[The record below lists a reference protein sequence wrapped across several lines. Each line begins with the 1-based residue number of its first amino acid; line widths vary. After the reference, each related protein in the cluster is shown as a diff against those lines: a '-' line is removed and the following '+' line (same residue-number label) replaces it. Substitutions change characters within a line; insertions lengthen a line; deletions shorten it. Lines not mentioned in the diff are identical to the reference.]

1 MEYYIG
7 GEMVKINKD
16 FMLRKI
22 ADEYIIVPTGKASQ
36 IFNGMITVN
45 EVAAF
50 IWENVDDCGSTEKI
64 ISKVLSEFDI
74 DEDTARQDV
83 EGFTSEL
90 IKIGMIVKEG

>member
-1 MEYYIG
+1 MG
-7 GEMVKINKD
+7 GEVVKINKD

-50 IWENVDDCGSTEKI
+50 IWENVDECETIENI
-64 ISKVLSEFDI
+64 VSKLLSEFDI
-74 DEDTARQDV
+74 DEDNARQDV

-90 IKIGMIVKEG
+90 IKIGMVTE

>member
-50 IWENVDDCGSTEKI
+50 IWENIDDCGSTEDI

-90 IKIGMIVKEG
+90 IKIGMIVE

>member
-1 MEYYIG
+1 M
-7 GEMVKINKD
+7 KINKD

-50 IWENVDDCGSTEKI
+50 IWENVDECETIENI
-64 ISKVLSEFDI
+64 VSKLLSEFDI
-74 DEDTARQDV
+74 DEDNARQDV

-90 IKIGMIVKEG
+90 IKIGMVTE

>member
-1 MEYYIG
+1 M
-7 GEMVKINKD
+7 KINKD

-45 EVAAF
+45 DVAAF
-50 IWENVDDCGSTEKI
+50 IWENVDECETTENI
-64 ISKVLSEFDI
+64 VSKVLSEFDI

-83 EGFTSEL
+83 EGFTYML
-90 IKIGMIVKEG
+90 IQVGMAEK